1 MQTVLRIRTIQHLS
15 CILQNI
21 FDCILYIFK
30 WMKGR
35 KKTQHWQSLV
45 SPEESHSTGPGKI
58 AADWGLDSSSEE
70 LKAVCFSVESPTVRT
85 CNEFSHIA
93 VDALIANLSHYF
105 LLHEMFWKWSSA
117 AQHVVEGACHA
128 PRACIAPQ
136 CSFLAKSPIST
147 IYLWSHLL
155 NEFWWKNVSAGSPWP
170 YTYSLIWE
178 VSAESFTAQS
188 TLRALTPNTLTT
200 S

>member
-1 MQTVLRIRTIQHLS
+1 
-15 CILQNI
+15 
-21 FDCILYIFK
+21 
-30 WMKGR
+30 MKGR
-35 KKTQHWQSLV
+35 VWEEKTQHWQSLV
-45 SPEESHSTGPGKI
+45 SPKESHSTGPGKI
-58 AADWGLDSSSEE
+58 AADRGLDSSSEE

-93 VDALIANLSHYF
+93 VDALIANLPHYF
-105 LLHEMFWKWSSA
+105 LLHENSFLE
-117 AQHVVEGACHA
+117 VEWCSTACSRGGMSCTTGVH
-128 PRACIAPQ
+128 
-136 CSFLAKSPIST
+136 CSPMLFLAKNPIPT

-170 YTYSLIWE
+170 YAYSLIWE